1 MASHYRDAAKCLKAV
16 DGGRTTLKTADRLH
30 ARLCEPE
37 ACVRA
42 NAGSSGV
49 EAAAH
54 SAAVSLR
61 VRAPGPRGVADIPL
75 GPRRLSAED

>member
-30 ARLCEPE
+30 VRLCEPE

-61 VRAPGPRGVADIPL
+61 GPRSG
-75 GPRRLSAED
+75 SARSSRYTTRPAPSER